1 METASATEDD
11 PAWLERACL
20 GGDLPAAAGACLKM
34 AAQSHADPER
44 AEIFLHRALI
54 QAPQHPAVYIAM
66 YRFHFYG
73 GRIREALPYASL
85 CLTLAARELGLES
98 DWREVAAGD
107 AGFDDMGAFAPRFF
121 LFSLK
126 AYGYLQM
133 RLGNLE
139 EGQRAIAKVLQLDP
153 GDRVGASVLQG
164 VLDRL
169 GRTEED
175 D

>member
-1 METASATEDD
+1 METAVVTEDEL
-11 PAWLERACL
+11 AGLEHACL
-20 GGDLPAAAGACLKM
+20 GSDLPAAAGECLKM
-34 AAQSHADPER
+34 AAQSYADPEQ
-44 AEIFLHRALI
+44 AEALLHRALT

-85 CLTLAARELGLES
+85 CLALAGRELGLAD
-98 DWREVAAGD
+98 DWRTVAAGD
-107 AGFDDMGAFAPRFF
+107 AGFGDMGAFAPRFF

-126 AYGYLQM
+126 AYGYLHM
-133 RLGNLE
+133 RLGNLD
-139 EGQRAIAKVLQLDP
+139 EGRRAIGKVLQLDP

-169 GRTEED
+169 DRPED
-175 D
+175 DD

>member
-1 METASATEDD
+1 METAAVTEDEL
-11 PAWLERACL
+11 AGLEHACL
-20 GGDLPAAAGACLKM
+20 GDDLPAAAGACLKM
-34 AAQSHADPER
+34 AAQSYADPEQ
-44 AEIFLHRALI
+44 AEIFLHRALT

-85 CLTLAARELGLES
+85 CLTLAARELGLAS
-98 DWREVAAGD
+98 DWREVTAAD
-107 AGFDDMGAFAPRFF
+107 AGFGEAGTFAPRFF

-133 RLGNLE
+133 RLGNLD
-139 EGQRAIAKVLQLDP
+139 EGRRAIGKVLQLDP

-169 GRTEED
+169 GQPED
-175 D
+175 DD